1 MGLRSLSSYSLVMHP
16 VIVLD
21 VFDSSI
27 LTTVDKRIMRTE
39 ARGRRA
45 SIPKVRA
52 FRSAW
57 ACQPKDVSHRN
68 SVDYVV

>member
-1 MGLRSLSSYSLVMHP
+1 MHP

-57 ACQPKDVSHRN
+57 ACQPKDAESQELFETPFLRIGLIMLF
-68 SVDYVV
+68 